1 MQAKTISSKKGLTI
15 IEVIVVIG
23 IIAILTT
30 IAYTSLSQ
38 IRAKSRDQKR
48 IADIHSIQLALEYY
62 FNKNA
67 RYPEM
72 VWPKDMSNE
81 LQKEDSLYSYLD
93 SEPKAPSKDEIYYY
107 IPLKTS
113 STVSRCS
120 SYHLYTTLEL
130 KTSALD
136 SKRNFNSLDKVICG
150 SFAEDGWKIDAS
162 ATENDLV
169 YDLRP

>member
-1 MQAKTISSKKGLTI
+1 METKTISKKKGLTI

-30 IAYTSLSQ
+30 IAYASLSQ

-48 IADIHSIQLALEYY
+48 VADIHTIQLALEYY

-72 VWPKDMSNE
+72 IWPKNFSDE
-81 LQKEDSLYSYLD
+81 PKSLKGYLD
-93 SEPKAPSKDEIYYY
+93 SEPIAPLKDEIYYY
-107 IPLKTS
+107 ISIRNNS
-113 STVSRCS
+113 STDRCS
-120 SYHLYTTLEL
+120 SYHLYTRLEL
-130 KTSALD
+130 KSSALD
-136 SKRNFNSLDKVICG
+136 SKKGYSSVGKIRCGNTALD
-150 SFAEDGWKIDAS
+150 DWKIDAS
-162 ATENDLV
+162 KEENELV